1 MRSLSFIVSVLLAGS
16 AYAQSSAVF
25 TPTQRDLSVP
35 TYINATVVKVDNR
48 NHTIRFRSASGEVSL
63 AVDSRTV
70 RDLGRLRAGD
80 EVVLGYTIDDRGR
93 QVVTAVTASEASRGV
108 RTAAQSSSV
117 FSTVSGRV
125 VSADP
130 ASGTIVLSDALG
142 RTEMLSVQGVAALG
156 SLAQLSAGQQVNV
169 AFTPGAAV
177 GGVIAGGGVFGTV
190 NSIQPVQTPTFV
202 TGSISTF
209 DPQTGSMVLRT
220 PFGDQTFLLPASGV
234 NITALRPGE
243 NVRLNLSP
251 GANERT
257 RTFTSVTTLGATTAP
272 VGSTFATPSVTPV
285 TTIGAGA
292 APRTTGT
299 VVGGTVAG
307 GAFVPGATGVVSG
320 AGVATVPPT
329 TANFAGTVPSAI
341 GSTGSTMTTGAGFNA
356 PLAAQGNPAGQAGVG
371 ATAGQG
377 GFANT
382 QGGFTNTAG
391 QAGINNAT
399 GLNTAN
405 VGLGTGTLSFP
416 GSPFGQVIPQLP
428 SMVGQ
433 LNVVPPP
440 TGAPAGVADTLPVGA
455 MRDVATRDYDYAVHT
470 LALKANEIDAYW
482 FRYRDGCL
490 RSSST
495 NAEIDR
501 NLYGT
506 NRDRE
511 WYVLFTGD
519 VRTPADDNCRQLA
532 LEMTRMANDWRENM
546 SRVEDTARKND
557 VLPGAMREIR
567 DRYRVDF

>member
-1 MRSLSFIVSVLLAGS
+1 VVGGYEIDVSTGRRMSVRARPAG
-16 AYAQSSAVF
+16 
-25 TPTQRDLSVP
+25 P
-35 TYINATVVKVDNR
+35 
-48 NHTIRFRSASGEVSL
+48 
-63 AVDSRTV
+63 
-70 RDLGRLRAGD
+70 AG
-80 EVVLGYTIDDRGR
+80 GT
-93 QVVTAVTASEASRGV
+93 V
-108 RTAAQSSSV
+108 RTASTSS
-117 FSTVSGRV
+117 FSTVTGRV
-125 VSADP
+125 VSFDP
-130 ASGTIVLSDALG
+130 TAGTVVLSDALG
-142 RTEMLSVQGVAALG
+142 RTEMLSVQGAAALG

-169 AFTPGAAV
+169 AFTPGVAG

-190 NSIQPVQTPTFV
+190 NTIQPVETPTFV
-202 TGSISTF
+202 TGSIATF

-220 PFGDQTFLLPASGV
+220 PFGNQTFVVPPSGV
-234 NITALRPGE
+234 NIRTLRAGE
-243 NVRLNLSP
+243 NVRLNMSP
-251 GANERT
+251 GANE
-257 RTFTSVTTLGATTAP
+257 RTFTSVTTLGASTAP
-272 VGSTFATPSVTPV
+272 LASTFATPSVINGTGTVSTSNTGTTVPFTTANMPAPGS

-292 APRTTGT
+292 TPRTTGT
-299 VVGGTVAG
+299 VTGGVSS
-307 GAFVPGATGVVSG
+307 TGVVSG

-356 PLAAQGNPAGQAGVG
+356 PLSAQGNPAGQTGVG

-399 GLNTAN
+399 GVNTAN

-501 NLYGT
+501 NLFGS

-511 WYVLFTGD
+511 WYVLFSGD

-557 VLPGAMREIR
+557 VTPGAMREIR